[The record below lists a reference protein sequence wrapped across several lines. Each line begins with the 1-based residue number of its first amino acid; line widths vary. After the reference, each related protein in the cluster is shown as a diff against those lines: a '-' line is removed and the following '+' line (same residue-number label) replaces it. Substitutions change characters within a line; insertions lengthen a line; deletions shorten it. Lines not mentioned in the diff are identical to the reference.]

1 MMDDSIFGF
10 IGILVLFCGL
20 YGIYAYVKM
29 KKGGPINEALLL
41 GKSYVEYKCKD
52 REGFL
57 AKALPAVLIFS
68 ITAVVYGVID
78 AIHCF
83 VTPIAIADYIGMFLF
98 LAVLV
103 WYMVYTTKLKKEFF
117 RS

>member
-10 IGILVLFCGL
+10 IGVLVLFCGL

-52 REGFL
+52 REEFL
-57 AKALPAVLIFS
+57 TKALPAVLIFS
-68 ITAVVYGVID
+68 ITAVVYGIID

-83 VTPIAIADYIGMFLF
+83 VTPIAVADYVGMFLF

>member
-10 IGILVLFCGL
+10 IGVLVLFCGL

-52 REGFL
+52 R
-57 AKALPAVLIFS
+57 
-68 ITAVVYGVID
+68 
-78 AIHCF
+78 
-83 VTPIAIADYIGMFLF
+83 
-98 LAVLV
+98 
-103 WYMVYTTKLKKEFF
+103 
-117 RS
+117 

>member
-1 MMDDSIFGF
+1 MDDSIFGF
-10 IGILVLFCGL
+10 IGVLVLFCGL

-57 AKALPAVLIFS
+57 TKARSIVL
-68 ITAVVYGVID
+68 
-78 AIHCF
+78 
-83 VTPIAIADYIGMFLF
+83 
-98 LAVLV
+98 
-103 WYMVYTTKLKKEFF
+103 
-117 RS
+117 

>member
-1 MMDDSIFGF
+1 MDDSIFGF
-10 IGILVLFCGL
+10 IGVLVLFCGL

-57 AKALPAVLIFS
+57 TKALPALLIFS
-68 ITAVVYGVID
+68 ITAV
-78 AIHCF
+78 
-83 VTPIAIADYIGMFLF
+83 ADYVGMFLF